1 MFDCKDTEK
10 IANLYID
17 NELNNSDKIKFEK
30 HINSC
35 TTCQE
40 KYQQLL
46 AIKNLVSETQE
57 ELPEDFSSILHQKLL
72 KETTTP
78 KTKSAN
84 FWANYSNYV
93 KLSTGIAATVLL
105 AFVANWGLTGYWQL
119 SRDPA
124 TMPQMDDSYNLEQEQ
139 SDGNGTKDFGIS
151 SIPSDK
157 YDDSFSDDASRSL
170 KQDIDEATDTK
181 DPLEESPQ
189 TSGDFQMESFTHD
202 TPDEGASEDS
212 EDLDSSSKERS
223 ETEIELPKTEQDE
236 EQNIEEETTEPIEP
250 IESTE
255 PTESTDDYTMQEHEI
270 APNDTEQTNEH
281 YKEFKINQYGVSAFI
296 EIYELT
302 PVDLNDNEFETSIFI
317 STSQPEQVKNLIIEL
332 ANFQGLEY
340 AEDSAKDNL
349 LTFDLNS
356 SDYNSII
363 TLLSLMEEVP
373 TVDLARAKPES
384 NVKTSIL
391 IEKVS

>member
-35 TTCQE
+35 TACQE
-40 KYQQLL
+40 EYQQLL

-57 ELPEDFSSILHQKLL
+57 ELPDDFSSILHQKLL
-72 KETTTP
+72 KETTTQ

-124 TMPQMDDSYNLEQEQ
+124 TMPQMDDLYNLEQEE
-139 SDGNGTKDFGIS
+139 SDGNGTADFGIS

-157 YDDSFSDDASRSL
+157 YDDSLSDDASRSL

-181 DPLEESPQ
+181 EPLEESPQ
-189 TSGDFQMESFTHD
+189 TSGDFQIESFIHD
-202 TPDEGASEDS
+202 TPDEDASEALEDLEDS
-212 EDLDSSSKERS
+212 EDLEALDSSSKKRI

-236 EQNIEEETTEPIEP
+236 EQNIEEETTEP
-250 IESTE
+250 
-255 PTESTDDYTMQEHEI
+255 TDDFTIQGNEI
-270 APNDTEQTNEH
+270 VPNDTEQTNEH
-281 YKEFKINQYGVSAFI
+281 YKEFKISQYGVSAYI

-317 STSQPEQVKNLIIEL
+317 STSQPDQVKNLIIGL
-332 ANFQGLEY
+332 ADFQGLEY
-340 AEDSAKDNL
+340 DEDSAEDNL

-384 NVKTSIL
+384 NIKTSIL
-391 IEKVS
+391 IEKVADN